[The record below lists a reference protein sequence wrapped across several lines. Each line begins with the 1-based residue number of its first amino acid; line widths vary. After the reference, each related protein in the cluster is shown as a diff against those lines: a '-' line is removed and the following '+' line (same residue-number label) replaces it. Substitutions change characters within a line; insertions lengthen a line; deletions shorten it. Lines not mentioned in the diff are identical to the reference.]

1 MDESIKHRIK
11 QQYNRLS
18 ALLVFIANAF
28 TLMYV
33 GGMQYNDALWFGS
46 VSGAFTYTILST
58 IADSQD
64 LEDMIPERR
73 KKTAT
78 YQVPNQ
84 AIPPNMIPYQQ
95 YQQIW
100 IPDDDLQIQVEDVN
114 KIFKIADHNH
124 MNLSQPSL
132 RIPNYDPEE
141 LQRVLKLV
149 VKPIDEMRIV
159 DLYDL
164 RSKHPKEN
172 KIINKT
178 IEFFLR
184 NDL

>member
-1 MDESIKHRIK
+1 MDESIKHKIK

-33 GGMQYNDALWFGS
+33 GGMGYNDALWFGS

-64 LEDMIPERR
+64 LEDLIPERR
-73 KKTAT
+73 KKQTAS

-95 YQQIW
+95 YQQMQQQQPMAPVPAGGYINPQSGELLDAEQGPH
-100 IPDDDLQIQVEDVN
+100 ID
-114 KIFKIADHNH
+114 KIAGKQ
-124 MNLSQPSL
+124 SG
-132 RIPNYDPEE
+132 
-141 LQRVLKLV
+141 
-149 VKPIDEMRIV
+149 
-159 DLYDL
+159 
-164 RSKHPKEN
+164 
-172 KIINKT
+172 
-178 IEFFLR
+178 
-184 NDL
+184 

>member
-1 MDESIKHRIK
+1 MDETIKHRIK

-33 GGMQYNDALWFGS
+33 GGMAYNDALWFGS

-73 KKTAT
+73 RKSAS

-84 AIPPNMIPYQQ
+84 PIPQNMIPFNQ
-95 YQQIW
+95 YQQMQQQQPVAPVPAGGYINPQSGELLDAEQGPH
-100 IPDDDLQIQVEDVN
+100 ID
-114 KIFKIADHNH
+114 KIAGKQ
-124 MNLSQPSL
+124 SG
-132 RIPNYDPEE
+132 
-141 LQRVLKLV
+141 
-149 VKPIDEMRIV
+149 
-159 DLYDL
+159 
-164 RSKHPKEN
+164 
-172 KIINKT
+172 
-178 IEFFLR
+178 
-184 NDL
+184 

>member
-1 MDESIKHRIK
+1 MDETIKHRIK

-33 GGMQYNDALWFGS
+33 GGMAYNDALWFGS

-73 KKTAT
+73 RKSAS

-84 AIPPNMIPYQQ
+84 PIPQNMIPFNQ
-95 YQQIW
+95 YQQM
-100 IPDDDLQIQVEDVN
+100 QQQ
-114 KIFKIADHNH
+114 
-124 MNLSQPSL
+124 QPVAPMPAGGYINPQSG
-132 RIPNYDPEE
+132 E
-141 LQRVLKLV
+141 LLDAEQG
-149 VKPIDEMRIV
+149 PHIDKMAGKK
-159 DLYDL
+159 
-164 RSKHPKEN
+164 SG
-172 KIINKT
+172 
-178 IEFFLR
+178 
-184 NDL
+184 

>member
-1 MDESIKHRIK
+1 MDETIKHRIK

-33 GGMQYNDALWFGS
+33 GGMAYNDALWFGS

-73 KKTAT
+73 KKSAS

-84 AIPPNMIPYQQ
+84 PVPQNMIPFNQ
-95 YQQIW
+95 YQQMQQQQPMAPMPAGGYINPQSGELLDAEQGPH
-100 IPDDDLQIQVEDVN
+100 ID
-114 KIFKIADHNH
+114 KIAGKQ
-124 MNLSQPSL
+124 SG
-132 RIPNYDPEE
+132 
-141 LQRVLKLV
+141 
-149 VKPIDEMRIV
+149 
-159 DLYDL
+159 
-164 RSKHPKEN
+164 
-172 KIINKT
+172 
-178 IEFFLR
+178 
-184 NDL
+184 

>member
-33 GGMQYNDALWFGS
+33 GGMVYNDALWFGS

-64 LEDMIPERR
+64 LEDMIPQRQ
-73 KKTAT
+73 KKPAT

-84 AIPPNMIPYQQ
+84 PVPQNMKPFNQ
-95 YQQIW
+95 YQQM
-100 IPDDDLQIQVEDVN
+100 QQQ
-114 KIFKIADHNH
+114 
-124 MNLSQPSL
+124 QPPPQPTAPMPAGGYINPQSG
-132 RIPNYDPEE
+132 E
-141 LQRVLKLV
+141 LLEAEQGKHIDKLAG
-149 VKPIDEMRIV
+149 KQ
-159 DLYDL
+159 
-164 RSKHPKEN
+164 SG
-172 KIINKT
+172 
-178 IEFFLR
+178 
-184 NDL
+184 

>member
-1 MDESIKHRIK
+1 MDESIKHKIK

-33 GGMQYNDALWFGS
+33 GGMGYNDALWFGS

-64 LEDMIPERR
+64 LEDLIPERR
-73 KKTAT
+73 KKPAS

-95 YQQIW
+95 YQQMQQQQPMAPMPAGGYINPQSGELLDAEQGPH
-100 IPDDDLQIQVEDVN
+100 ID
-114 KIFKIADHNH
+114 KIAGKQ
-124 MNLSQPSL
+124 SG
-132 RIPNYDPEE
+132 
-141 LQRVLKLV
+141 
-149 VKPIDEMRIV
+149 
-159 DLYDL
+159 
-164 RSKHPKEN
+164 
-172 KIINKT
+172 
-178 IEFFLR
+178 
-184 NDL
+184 

>member
-1 MDESIKHRIK
+1 MDETIKHRIK

-33 GGMQYNDALWFGS
+33 GGMAYNDALWFGS

-73 KKTAT
+73 RKSAS

-84 AIPPNMIPYQQ
+84 PVPQNMIPFNQ
-95 YQQIW
+95 YQQMQQQQPMAPVPAGGYINPQSGELLDAEQGPH
-100 IPDDDLQIQVEDVN
+100 ID
-114 KIFKIADHNH
+114 KIAGKQ
-124 MNLSQPSL
+124 SG
-132 RIPNYDPEE
+132 
-141 LQRVLKLV
+141 
-149 VKPIDEMRIV
+149 
-159 DLYDL
+159 
-164 RSKHPKEN
+164 
-172 KIINKT
+172 
-178 IEFFLR
+178 
-184 NDL
+184 